1 MEDAKYTARI
11 QTLQATVFAI
21 DKQIQTL
28 IKTIT
33 ERGGVIAGLRL
44 AMGKIESEA
53 IPPVQAQ
60 IDAQKLEIGAGKLII
75 QGMKQ
80 VREVLE
86 RASKAQE
93 GDLVTLRGKMLG
105 MEESIKLCQSLADAE
120 EAKQKRR
127 EREAQEDGRDP
138 SGRPEQLNPKPEPVE
153 IVDASPAPEPNN
165 VVAIT
170 KEAAKAPKIRPSRKR
185 KENVKGKG
193 KGKKDKGTKK

>member
-1 MEDAKYTARI
+1 MKDPKYIVRI

-21 DKQIQTL
+21 DKQIQAL

-33 ERGGVIAGLRL
+33 ERGGVVAGLRL
-44 AMGKIESEA
+44 AMRKIDSEA
-53 IPPVQAQ
+53 MPPVQAQ
-60 IDAQKLEIGAGKLII
+60 IDAQKLELGAGKLII
-75 QGMKQ
+75 QGMQQ

-86 RASKAQE
+86 RTSKAQE

-105 MEESIKLCQSLADAE
+105 MEESIKLCQNLADAE

-127 EREAQEDGRDP
+127 EREAEDDGRDS

-153 IVDASPAPEPNN
+153 IVDASPTPESNN

-170 KEAAKAPKIRPSRKR
+170 KEPATAPKIRSSRKR
-185 KENVKGKG
+185 KEKGR
-193 KGKKDKGTKK
+193 KDKGTKK